1 MKIRKFLTINVRFVL
16 LGLIQL
22 FLVIFSSY
30 FLIWGIQRLSK
41 NMEELIE
48 KHMILMESS
57 ILLDMEHDHI
67 RSLVYSALY
76 GQITKNGD
84 IINETVKDISESKKE
99 VQRHITS
106 LVNTNMD
113 QNLKSQSA
121 DVIGIFP
128 TYMKLAD
135 KIIVSIKEGVYENLD
150 KNVSEFNKI
159 FKDLEQKIGDLSQS
173 IEKNSAHEVDKD
185 KELIQWI
192 NKISLALFFLTLLV
206 IIVASFIFSKNING
220 VLRFFAKNLVSETKA
235 IGTTAESLNKSAE
248 NLSRAT
254 QQQASALQ
262 ETAASIDEISAMIRK
277 TSENSSQLDVSS
289 QKNYE
294 LARDGQKSVG
304 EMLKLLVGITESN
317 KQILNQVE
325 EGNGKISEIVKV
337 ISEIGAKTKVINDI
351 VFQTKLLSF
360 NASVEAA
367 RAGEHGKGFAVVAE
381 EVGNLAQMSGNA
393 AKEISEMLSSSI
405 QKVEFIVV
413 ENKKKVESLLLDGRS
428 NLDSGKVV
436 ANQVEKSLEQI
447 VTQSLS
453 VTSLISEITTAIRE
467 QNQGVEEISKAISL
481 LDKSTHQNSKISS
494 DTFHASENLIS
505 RFKSLYEIISNINLL
520 VSNRVDKNNFN
531 IESVVK
537 DNSTPIKNN
546 ESINLINGNGLKK
559 IEHYSYKKTLTEDYP
574 NHSDNR
580 FDEL

>member
-1 MKIRKFLTINVRFVL
+1 
-16 LGLIQL
+16 
-22 FLVIFSSY
+22 
-30 FLIWGIQRLSK
+30 
-41 NMEELIE
+41 MEELIE